1 MAITESLG
9 KPDKVTVSGVWLRK
23 TGGCVI
29 VAVEIEGK
37 WIDVIT
43 ERADSAFSHIVE
55 PGGILEG
62 VRILNRQE
70 TP

>member
-1 MAITESLG
+1 MAIERDQILI
-9 KPDKVTVSGVWLRK
+9 SGVWLRK
-23 TGGCVI
+23 EGERVI
-29 VAVEIEGK
+29 VAVEFGGK

-43 ERADSAFSHIVE
+43 EHAEGAFSHIVE

>member
-1 MAITESLG
+1 MIES
-9 KPDKVTVSGVWLRK
+9 DKVTVRGVWLRK
-23 TGGCVI
+23 EGERVI

-62 VRILNRQE
+62 VRILSRE
-70 TP
+70 EKR

>member
-1 MAITESLG
+1 MAIERDQILI
-9 KPDKVTVSGVWLRK
+9 SGVWLRK
-23 TGGCVI
+23 TGGRVI
-29 VAVEIEGK
+29 VAVEFGGK

-43 ERADSAFSHIVE
+43 EREEGQFSHIVE